1 MIKAVLSYKWERVVK
16 ELLEHST
23 HTDTHTQT
31 HTHTHTHTHT
41 RTQKQSQVR
50 FSLGKCVVCFSMNKQ
65 HPDMVSDFFAIFAL
79 KGSVYLQ

>member
-31 HTHTHTHTHT
+31 HTHT

-50 FSLGKCVVCFSMNKQ
+50 FSLGKCVVCFAMNKQ
-65 HPDMVSDFFAIFAL
+65 HPAMVS
-79 KGSVYLQ
+79 